1 MPRTREHSQP
11 TRQLYATI
19 REDIY
24 LAAKAK
30 ATELRLPLRRFIEDA
45 LELAI
50 AGGAAAQA
58 PSEARPQA
66 ASPAQPSVWD
76 DQYLAAQARQPLG
89 APVELSADEARR
101 VALSV
106 FQSDSPP
113 DPPRRSEP
121 RSMWAD
127 ERLHRQAQQSVGDP
141 VELSDEDAAKIARAA
156 FSLGD
161 FGDDADD
168 EVDDG

>member
-50 AGGAAAQA
+50 AGGTVAQA
-58 PSEARPQA
+58 VAETQPQA
-66 ASPAQPSVWD
+66 APAAQPSVWD

-106 FQSDSPP
+106 FQTGN
-113 DPPRRSEP
+113 EP
-121 RSMWAD
+121 EQAQRNSRRSMWA
-127 ERLHRQAQQSVGDP
+127 EEGLQRQAREAVGAP

-156 FSLGD
+156 FAMGD
-161 FGDDADD
+161 FGADADD

>member
-50 AGGAAAQA
+50 AGGATAQTA
-58 PSEARPQA
+58 SEMPQQS

-106 FQSDSPP
+106 FQTDSLAEQ
-113 DPPRRSEP
+113 PRSAP
-121 RSMWAD
+121 RSMWSD

-161 FGDDADD
+161 FGADADD

>member
-50 AGGAAAQA
+50 AGGASAQA
-58 PSEARPQA
+58 PSEARPQSP
-66 ASPAQPSVWD
+66 SPAQPSVWD

-106 FQSDSPP
+106 FQIADAPERP
-113 DPPRRSEP
+113 HNAP
-121 RSMWAD
+121 RSMWAE

>member
-1 MPRTREHSQP
+1 MSVLE
-11 TRQLYATI
+11 YATI

-50 AGGAAAQA
+50 AGGGMAAQA
-58 PSEARPQA
+58 VAETPEQA
-66 ASPAQPSVWD
+66 APAAQPSVWD

-106 FQSDSPP
+106 FQAGNASERPQ
-113 DPPRRSEP
+113 RSE
-121 RSMWAD
+121 RGSMWA
-127 ERLHRQAQQSVGDP
+127 EEGLRRQAREAVGAP

-156 FSLGD
+156 FAMGD
-161 FGDDADD
+161 FGADASD

>member
-50 AGGAAAQA
+50 VGGPAV
-58 PSEARPQA
+58 QA
-66 ASPAQPSVWD
+66 ASETPPQVAPAAAQPSVWD

-106 FQSDSPP
+106 FSGGQ
-113 DPPRRSEP
+113 
-121 RSMWAD
+121 
-127 ERLHRQAQQSVGDP
+127 
-141 VELSDEDAAKIARAA
+141 RAGA
-156 FSLGD
+156 G
-161 FGDDADD
+161 AT
-168 EVDDG
+168 

>member
-58 PSEARPQA
+58 ASETRLQA

-106 FQSDSPP
+106 FQTDNPY
-113 DPPRRSEP
+113 DPPRNAP
-121 RSMWAD
+121 RSMWAE

>member
-50 AGGAAAQA
+50 AGGAAAQT
-58 PSEARPQA
+58 PSETLPQA
-66 ASPAQPSVWD
+66 TSPARPSVWD

-106 FQSDSPP
+106 FQSDSPHEQ
-113 DPPRRSEP
+113 PRNAP

-161 FGDDADD
+161 FGADASD

>member
-58 PSEARPQA
+58 PSEIPPQA

-106 FQSDSPP
+106 FQTGNAPEQ
-113 DPPRRSEP
+113 PRNAP

-161 FGDDADD
+161 FGEDAAD

>member
-58 PSEARPQA
+58 ASETPPQA

-106 FQSDSPP
+106 FQTGNTP
-113 DPPRRSEP
+113 DPPRNAP

-161 FGDDADD
+161 FGADADD

>member
-58 PSEARPQA
+58 PSKTHPQA

-106 FQSDSPP
+106 FQIDNAPEQ
-113 DPPRRSEP
+113 PRNAP

-161 FGDDADD
+161 FGDDADA
-168 EVDDG
+168 EVADD